1 MIILG
6 KQKGFTLVEL
16 IIVTVIIAFIG
27 VGAVEML
34 RLGAESQ
41 IIAEK
46 SQTAAW
52 DGQVALNRLTEDL
65 HSIKSAAN
73 ISTATAT
80 ALTFTS
86 YNGNTI
92 SYALSGGQ
100 LLRNSLALAN
110 NVTGLAFSYF
120 DASGNATTTIA
131 DIRYIGVNF
140 TINNGISYGFT
151 TGVFVWGTA

>member
-1 MIILG
+1 MISLI

-34 RLGAESQ
+34 RLGAQAQ
-41 IIAEK
+41 ITAEK

-65 HSIKSAAN
+65 HSIKSASS
-73 ISTATAT
+73 ISTAAT
-80 ALTFTS
+80 SALTFTNFDGS
-86 YNGNTI
+86 TI
-92 SYALSGGQ
+92 SYTISGNQ
-100 LLRNSLALAN
+100 ILRNSLALAN
-110 NVTGLAFSYF
+110 NVTNLTFSYY

-131 DIRYIGVNF
+131 NIRYIGVNF
-140 TINNGISYGFT
+140 TISDGVSYDFT